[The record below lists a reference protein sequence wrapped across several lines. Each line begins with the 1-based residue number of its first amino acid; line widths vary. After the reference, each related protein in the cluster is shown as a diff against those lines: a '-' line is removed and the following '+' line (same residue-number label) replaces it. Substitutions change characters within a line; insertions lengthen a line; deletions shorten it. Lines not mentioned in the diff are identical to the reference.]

1 MSNQKLIFDIDYAG
15 RWLGVGDHVCL
26 YHLKHMSGDSYCVL
40 EWGCTPLRSV
50 ERKSRGGTDVAN
62 TKIHCTQGY
71 ESIEFIHG
79 HVLTSSLDSI
89 GSVGFN
95 PLKSWLLSI
104 AGSRNFD
111 YDDDGSESDNSDEDS
126 EDGGI
131 KIVTVKRRWNSRPAD
146 TSVKLWDFAPAQ
158 GEQRSSS

>member
-1 MSNQKLIFDIDYAG
+1 MSPT
-15 RWLGVGDHVCL
+15 
-26 YHLKHMSGDSYCVL
+26 LKYTAH
-40 EWGCTPLRSV
+40 
-50 ERKSRGGTDVAN
+50 KGTN
-62 TKIHCTQGY
+62 LFG
-71 ESIEFIHG
+71 FIRG

-95 PLKSWLLSI
+95 PLKPWLLSV

-131 KIVTVKRRWNSRPAD
+131 KIVTVKRRSNSRPAD

-158 GEQRSSS
+158 GEQRSGS